1 MRKKLG
7 LSGKLVLMILFSA
20 LASAVFLVGMQVVLN
35 KALWLYFDQP
45 ETQQRAVEK
54 QVQEL
59 QSYIDR
65 RGLSSRDIDKL
76 DDWSVRN
83 GSTMFIIYDRSRML
97 YSSYPLVAPVYEGRE
112 NVTETV
118 PAERWLPMY
127 SLTFS
132 DKETTAMFYYN
143 GVDAYY
149 GKGCEILLFVSFAL
163 FPLFFFLSSRKII
176 RYILLLSGEIQAMEG
191 GDLDHSITIQGDDEL
206 ALLATSLDGLRLTL
220 RQQQA
225 EEAQAAAKVKS
236 LITEMSHD
244 LRTPLTTLL
253 LYTEIL
259 RHHKYETEAQEGEY
273 LAKIDGKAR
282 QIKQLSDNL
291 FEYAL
296 VTRDTVVQLDAP
308 ARFSQIFEEPLAEMV
323 EMLQQRGFACAL
335 ELGSEDVLLT
345 VRAQYIRRILD
356 NIGSNLIKYADPARP
371 IEVRFL
377 RQEGRAGL
385 VFRNHVLPAP
395 PAVESTKV
403 GLTSIETMMDKMH
416 ADCKIEQENEQFTM
430 TLLFPISQ

>member
-45 ETQQRAVEK
+45 ETQQKAVEK

-112 NVTETV
+112 NVTEAV

-149 GKGCEILLFVSFAL
+149 GKGCEILLLVSFAL

-191 GDLDHSITIQGDDEL
+191 GDLDHPITIQGDDEL

-259 RHHKYETEAQEGEY
+259 RHHKYETEAQAGRISE
-273 LAKIDGKAR
+273 
-282 QIKQLSDNL
+282 
-291 FEYAL
+291 
-296 VTRDTVVQLDAP
+296 
-308 ARFSQIFEEPLAEMV
+308 
-323 EMLQQRGFACAL
+323 QR
-335 ELGSEDVLLT
+335 ST
-345 VRAQYIRRILD
+345 
-356 NIGSNLIKYADPARP
+356 ARP
-371 IEVRFL
+371 GRSSSCPTICSSTRWSPGTPWCSWMPRPASPRSLKSRWPRWWRCCSSAALPVRWSWAA
-377 RQEGRAGL
+377 RMC
-385 VFRNHVLPAP
+385 
-395 PAVESTKV
+395 S
-403 GLTSIETMMDKMH
+403 
-416 ADCKIEQENEQFTM
+416 
-430 TLLFPISQ
+430 